1 MSASES
7 GATITHSTGEPD
19 VDGRSVGAKG
29 AASAGFPAGREGPDG
44 SARAGAEGQART
56 RRRLEATRAQDGKT
70 QERKKVTAYDTG
82 CDQDRGNPMMIACRS
97 DVFNSAKWGWDRSY
111 TAQSTS

>member
-7 GATITHSTGEPD
+7 GATITHSTGEPE

-29 AASAGFPAGREGPDG
+29 AASAGLPAGREGPAG
-44 SARAGAEGQART
+44 SARAGAEGQAMA

-70 QERKKVTAYDTG
+70 QERKKVTAYGTG
-82 CDQDRGNPMMIACRS
+82 RDQDRGNAMMIACRRGS
-97 DVFNSAKWGWDRSY
+97 FNSAR
-111 TAQSTS
+111 